1 MKNTVLKI
9 ALVAALTNGVAGC
22 AYDAK
27 EYPRESWFGTD
38 TALLSPKDFSRAET
52 PLPVSLQVTYRWEG
66 QPVDDARL
74 DWHERYG
81 LWLAAKRYLEETGL
95 VQVVEEVSADGTRAK
110 PVIPMEGRPGNPP
123 AALLTIAVDRSLSEQ
138 TKQALARRKET
149 GAGEKTVYIY
159 DLALKMDL
167 ARKDGK
173 RYETRSTTDSMSVG
187 HADSPERQRGAAP
200 ERFDFSFFNNMEFHT
215 EFVRRFYRQ
224 MLFEALSK
232 MEQEKAFSGRP

>member
-159 DLALKMDL
+159 
-167 ARKDGK
+167 
-173 RYETRSTTDSMSVG
+173 ETRSTTDSMSVG